1 MDSLDRNAPFY
12 WCRCCTSDC
21 LVIITGIIMTC
32 RNPQCMLIL
41 DISTQPTL
49 KVNNRCWWAN
59 TNSLWWISQQKWG
72 PVDFYHRAR
81 QKINLASSSVVYCLY
96 GENLKV
102 FLCYQRNRFYSSCWA
117 CCIVNNFSGTK
128 TFLGLYDT
136 CGKSSKE
143 TACICF
149 WVVFFFFFLQ
159 TKNEIQL
166 FSVSSLLWHITK
178 LLRKAFMLPSRL
190 FLSNMFPDI
199 LPFHSLARSQSHT
212 RITHT
217 THNTSADSRDVS
229 NSPACPINLTDQL
242 LHTEHEG
249 CDQF

>member
-12 WCRCCTSDC
+12 WCRCSTSDR
-21 LVIITGIIMTC
+21 LVIITGIIMAC

-41 DISTQPTL
+41 NISTRPAL

-59 TNSLWWISQQKWG
+59 INSLWWLSQQKWG
-72 PVDFYHRAR
+72 PVDFYHRER
-81 QKINLASSSVVYCLY
+81 QKINLASSSIVYCLY
-96 GENLKV
+96 VENLKV
-102 FLCYQRNRFYSSCWA
+102 FLYYQRKNFYSSCLACWA
-117 CCIVNNFSGTK
+117 AYHFSATE
-128 TFLGLYDT
+128 TFLGHYDT

-190 FLSNMFPDI
+190 LLSNMFPDI
-199 LPFHSLARSQSHT
+199 LSFPLTHFLT
-212 RITHT
+212 ITHEYHA
-217 THNTSADSRDVS
+217 HNTVDSRDVS
-229 NSPACPINLTDQL
+229 NSPACPINLTDQITAHGAWRMWSVL
-242 LHTEHEG
+242 VV
-249 CDQF
+249 